1 MFSRSDRPRDC
12 ISAPSW
18 GASSGPWPVGVRGL
32 LTVLGMLAALGLR
45 MADRGVG
52 PGSRVACK
60 PAPVLVLDPNTAP
73 PAVLG
78 ALPHV
83 GPSLVKKLV
92 EQRELRPFA
101 SIRTCAAACE
111 GWVRPRWPGLLPI
124 CASHPD
130 GTSSPA
136 HRIL

>member
-1 MFSRSDRPRDC
+1 MFSRSDRPRDG

-32 LTVLGMLAALGLR
+32 LTVLGMLAALGVR

-92 EQRELRPFA
+92 AQREVRPFA
-101 SIRTCAAACE
+101 SIEDMRRR
-111 GWVRPRWPGLLPI
+111 VRGM
-124 CASHPD
+124 
-130 GTSSPA
+130 GPA
-136 HRIL
+136 TMARL

>member
-1 MFSRSDRPRDC
+1 MFSSSDTPRDC
-12 ISAPSW
+12 ISPSW

-52 PGSRVACK
+52 PGSRVACR

-101 SIRTCAAACE
+101 SIADMRRR
-111 GWVRPRWPGLLPI
+111 VRGLGPVTMARLAPHLRIASGRDLIPG
-124 CASHPD
+124 SQD
-130 GTSSPA
+130 
-136 HRIL
+136 